1 MWKVYPKILKGIME
15 FTGIGSTKQIA
26 FFIILGGY
34 SELFSV
40 NKISVSIAEI
50 RKRNIRFEPINN
62 NT

>member
-1 MWKVYPKILKGIME
+1 ME